1 MTILRVKDE
10 NGNIIPIPA
19 IKGDKGDPGT
29 PGKDGKDGAP
39 GKDGSIGA
47 DGFSPSVTVTQTESG
62 AIITVTDKDGTTT
75 ATIERGAPGKD
86 GQDGADGADGKT
98 PVKGEDYFTDAD
110 KKEMVEAVLDAMP
123 EYSVATEIDLSAYES
138 EGKIVETFAD
148 GSVVT
153 TVMEFDSNGKPTK
166 ITDSNGN
173 VTVLTW

>member
-1 MTILRVKDE
+1 MSILRVKDE

-29 PGKDGKDGAP
+29 PGKDGKDG
-39 GKDGSIGA
+39 
-47 DGFSPSVTVTQTESG
+47 
-62 AIITVTDKDGTTT
+62 
-75 ATIERGAPGKD
+75 
-86 GQDGADGADGKT
+86 KT
-98 PVKGEDYFTDAD
+98 PVKGVDYGTPEELAEIARQAAELVEVPED
-110 KKEMVEAVLDAMP
+110 
-123 EYSVATEIDLSAYES
+123 SVATNVDLSAYES

-166 ITDSNGN
+166 ITDNNGN